1 MNENIT
7 NTLQK
12 LNLYFHHTNPEMSTR
27 ERVFSRVV
35 KLNEE
40 VGELCEAILAEH
52 DKNQRLKDKITNI
65 DQELAD
71 VLICILL
78 LAQDRERDVWNEV
91 ELKLEKISKKC
102 NF

>member
-1 MNENIT
+1 
-7 NTLQK
+7 
-12 LNLYFHHTNPEMSTR
+12 MSTR